1 MHSLRGIPVGDSTG
15 EVYRWRR
22 TCGGRGDL
30 GEGILS
36 DADVIYLEEIREAE
50 FYDDIWQA
58 FAVLLPLR
66 AVGVMRG
73 VNRVCYDVSSNPP
86 ATIEWE

>member
-1 MHSLRGIPVGDSTG
+1 
-15 EVYRWRR
+15 
-22 TCGGRGDL
+22 
-30 GEGILS
+30 
-36 DADVIYLEEIREAE
+36 
-50 FYDDIWQA
+50 
-58 FAVLLPLR
+58 VLLPLR